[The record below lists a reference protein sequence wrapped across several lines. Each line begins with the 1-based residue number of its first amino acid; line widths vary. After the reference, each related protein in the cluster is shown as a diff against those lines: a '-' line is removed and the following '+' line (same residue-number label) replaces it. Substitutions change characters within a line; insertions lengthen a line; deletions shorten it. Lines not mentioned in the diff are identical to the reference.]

1 MKRQLISTFL
11 TTATLTT
18 AVLGATASVAQA
30 TTFRFTTLQER
41 SGETIVIEEN
51 AIENFRRQQREQQK

>member
-1 MKRQLISTFL
+1 MTRQLLSALAL
-11 TTATLTT
+11 TVATLG
-18 AVLGATASVAQA
+18 AVAPAQA

-51 AIENFRRQQREQQK
+51 AIENFRRQQRQR